1 MKNKIMKYLSG
12 EEILVGDEV
21 LIENGKTT
29 GIVETIIE
37 SQKEMEQWNVE
48 ESGVLIKAAPFG
60 LVFWPHSNSDDPI
73 VFQKHENT

>member
-1 MKNKIMKYLSG
+1 MKYLSG

-21 LIENGKTT
+21 LIENGKTP
-29 GIVETIIE
+29 GIVEIIIE
-37 SQKEMEQWNVE
+37 SQKEMKQWNVE

-60 LVFWPHSNSDDPI
+60 LVFWPLSNNDDPI

>member
-1 MKNKIMKYLSG
+1 MNYQTG

-21 LIENGKTT
+21 LIENGKTP
-29 GIVETIIE
+29 GIVERIIE

-60 LVFWPHSNSDDPI
+60 LVFWPFSNNDDPI